1 MLPPSFSFRLPM
13 RMYIAPPLSPPGIK
27 RKRPA
32 PIPAKCYNTP
42 HVGFPCDIQM
52 LYGENDWRRR
62 DHWKARD
69 AKCLPTRY

>member
-13 RMYIAPPLSPPGIK
+13 RMYIAPPLSPPNIK

-42 HVGFPCDIQM
+42 LCRIPMRYPNAIRQERLETTNHVTSP
-52 LYGENDWRRR
+52 
-62 DHWKARD
+62 
-69 AKCLPTRY
+69 